1 MRSWSNPLK
10 VEVKSSRSTTHQLSE
25 RDLDGI
31 APDGFAAVLITAR
44 LLKGPR
50 WVLCPAHVLTPG
62 GHDDKELAVL
72 AETVQ
77 ADLCTNLN
85 RIWSNWILDESVW
98 NKLFLQDHM
107 KIKAAIKWCLRQHP
121 PRENQCKGNLR
132 EGKLA
137 DALDRFRSALDKFLS
152 AETGP
157 KQEGFIHQYLLGD
170 ALEQLGYELTENPIG
185 VPDIN
190 ATLRIGSNAVRNGI
204 RQNVQQW
211 QPQSNSLVQLR
222 EQLLKLTDAEL
233 EALGVIFVF

>member
-1 MRSWSNPLK
+1 MSESWPNPLK
-10 VEVKSSRSTTHQLSE
+10 LEVKSSRSTTHQLSE

-31 APDGFAAVLITAR
+31 NPDGFAAVLITDR
-44 LLKGPR
+44 WLKGPR
-50 WVLCPAHVLTPG
+50 WVLCPAQFLRPG
-62 GHDDKELAVL
+62 GHNDKELAAV
-72 AETVQ
+72 AETNQ
-77 ADLCTNLN
+77 ADLCGKLN

-98 NKLFLQDHM
+98 SKLFLQDHM
-107 KIKAAIKWCLRQHP
+107 KIKAAIKWCLQHHP
-121 PRENQCKGNLR
+121 PRQNKSKGNLH
-132 EGKLA
+132 EGRLA

-185 VPDIN
+185 VPDIR
-190 ATLRIGSNAVRNGI
+190 ATLPVGSNAVRNGI

-211 QPQSNSLVQLR
+211 KPQNNSLVQLR

-233 EALGVIFVF
+233 EALSGIVN